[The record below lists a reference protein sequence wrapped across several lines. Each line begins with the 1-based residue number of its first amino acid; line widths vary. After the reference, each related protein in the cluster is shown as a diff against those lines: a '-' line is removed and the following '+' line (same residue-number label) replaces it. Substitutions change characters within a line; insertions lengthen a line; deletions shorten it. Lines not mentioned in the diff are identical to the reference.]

1 MRLISSARRPSLQ
14 DADAPRVYTLSLT
27 PGDVLSVLCCRP
39 EPSKRAKVTRTRTGS
54 SDFVRR
60 VTLLGVEAYMLE
72 QALAEFERISVGVE
86 TEGSFDG
93 IEGYIG
99 GVYEAH
105 ERVIELLEAGAP
117 LCIGSQLLLYDLA
130 VALEECKV
138 QGLRV
143 GAKKE
148 VRAVLACAK
157 RIHGNNPD
165 APGAEQQTAQGGTQG
180 AEAQAVL
187 DVLDRDTGTQAWA
200 KKQAEADAMME
211 QLLAEEEEE
220 KKAQVAKSAK
230 SKRAKSKKGG
240 KQHAASAGMGT
251 NGVLE
256 TSRDAELEDPPEDGS
271 EAHPAV
277 VLSSTS
283 HLAVSEPAVPFV
295 DAQAAASPVPADI
308 RPASGR
314 GRGGRGLG
322 GSGDRGVQS
331 TTATATGDNAVGA
344 VAHLLNQTSL
354 QVPPDAGATAP
365 ATAAVP
371 MALDMSSPPPA
382 ADIGATGRGRGRA
395 PGSRGRGGRGLGGR
409 GGVVASTVAHQL
421 GQVSLQVPE
430 GSSNA
435 GFTAPVA
442 LAPPTAVTSLA
453 DAHFSTGR
461 PEPPESTIGGQ
472 YTCIICFT
480 NPKTHLAAPCGHQC
494 ACADCSAQMQE
505 CPVCRTRVQMWMQVR
520 MA

>member
-1 MRLISSARRPSLQ
+1 MQRHRAK
-14 DADAPRVYTLSLT
+14 YTLSLT
-27 PGDVLSVLCCRP
+27 PGDVFSVAGHNIVLAP
-39 EPSKRAKVTRTRTGS
+39 
-54 SDFVRR
+54 DFVRR
-60 VTLLGVEAYMLE
+60 VYNVISIARGVEAYMLE

-157 RIHGNNPD
+157 RIHGNSPD

-251 NGVLE
+251 MNGVLE

-271 EAHPAV
+271 EAQPAV

-331 TTATATGDNAVGA
+331 TTATATGGNAVGA

-354 QVPPDAGATAP
+354 QVPPDAGATAS